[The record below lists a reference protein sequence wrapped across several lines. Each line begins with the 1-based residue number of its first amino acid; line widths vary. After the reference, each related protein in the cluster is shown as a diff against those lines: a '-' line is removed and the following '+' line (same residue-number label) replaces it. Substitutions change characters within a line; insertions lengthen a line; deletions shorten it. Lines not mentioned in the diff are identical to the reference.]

1 MTTLDLTGLNIMV
14 TGASRGIGRAIA
26 KELVDCGAMVGAH
39 YHSGQQEAEKL
50 RSYNSDQIK
59 IFKADL
65 ASANETEDLFNQ
77 VIKELGSLTVVVNN
91 AGVAFKSDLDKTTDS
106 WLEDWHKTMAI
117 NLQAVGILS
126 RQAVNYFKDNGG
138 GRLINVASRA
148 AFRGDTQD
156 YLAYAASKGGVVA
169 LTRSIARA
177 FGKQN
182 IKAFTIAPGF
192 VQTDMANDFI
202 EQYGASFVYDDI
214 ALDKLTQPED
224 VAHMVAFLS
233 SGLGDHS
240 TGGTFDINAG
250 SYVH

>member
-1 MTTLDLTGLNIMV
+1 MTTMDLTGKNILV

-26 KELVDCGAMVGAH
+26 LELADCGATVAAH
-39 YHSGQQEAEKL
+39 YNSGQNEAEELLIQAGNNIKL
-50 RSYNSDQIK
+50 Y
-59 IFKADL
+59 KADL
-65 ASANETEDLFNQ
+65 SSALAAQELFAKVATDLGPLE
-77 VIKELGSLTVVVNN
+77 VLVNN
-91 AGVAFKSDLDKTTDS
+91 AGVAFKSEIDKPLEG
-106 WLEDWHKTMAI
+106 WLEDWNKTMAI

-126 RQAVNYFKDNGG
+126 KNAVNHFKEHGG
-138 GRLINVASRA
+138 GRLINISSRA
-148 AFRGDTQD
+148 AFRGDTED

-182 IKAFTIAPGF
+182 IKAFNIAPGF

-202 EQYGASFVYDDI
+202 KEYGASFVYDDI
-214 ALDKLTQPED
+214 ALDKITQPED
-224 VAHMVAFLS
+224 IAHMVAFLA
-233 SGLGDHS
+233 SGLGDHA